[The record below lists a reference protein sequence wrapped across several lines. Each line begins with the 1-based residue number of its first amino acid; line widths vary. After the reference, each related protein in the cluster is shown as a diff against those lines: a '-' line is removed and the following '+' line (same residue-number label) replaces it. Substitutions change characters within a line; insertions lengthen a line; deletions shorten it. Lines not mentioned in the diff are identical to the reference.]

1 MQKRTVLFV
10 LISDYADWEPA
21 LLAAS
26 LKGGF
31 GLWNSEYEVKTVSI
45 CEGPV
50 TSIGG
55 FTIAPDY
62 TIDRVPKEFAAL
74 ILVGGTNWHGEE
86 AEKVIPLLN
95 EAVTK
100 KIIVGAICDASLFL
114 AKKGYLNDISHTF
127 IELSVLN
134 NEKKGIYSGEK
145 NFVNGQSVRDGNI
158 ITAKPTGYVEFTR
171 DVLLALNVAPEDR
184 INTFYTICKTGDC
197 SILLETI
204 AR

>member
-45 CEGPV
+45 CEGSV

-55 FTIAPDY
+55 FTIVPDY
-62 TIDRVPKEFAAL
+62 TIDRIPKEFAAM

-86 AEKVIPLLN
+86 AEKVLPLLN
-95 EAVTK
+95 DTVTK
-100 KIIVGAICDASLFL
+100 KTIVGAICDASLFL

-127 IELSVLN
+127 IDLSVLN
-134 NEKKGIYSGEK
+134 NETKEIYSGEK
-145 NFVNGQSVRDGNI
+145 YFEDGQSVRGGNI

-171 DVLLALNVAPEDR
+171 DVLLALNVAPEDK

-197 SILLETI
+197 SILFDTT